1 MVNENDRFKFVDDL
15 TTLEIVDLLSVGLT
29 SYNFKQHVASDIPT
43 NSYFIPPNN
52 LISQK
57 QINDID
63 SWTEKQKML
72 LNSEKTKNMI
82 FNFTNDYQFTT
93 RMGLHNKNI
102 EVLDSTKLLGTIIS
116 NDLKWDLNSKE
127 IVRKGNSR
135 MQLLRKVAS
144 FGASEEELKI
154 VYFSYVRSQLQH
166 LSSV

>member
-43 NSYFIPPNN
+43 DSYFIPPNN

-72 LNSEKTKNMI
+72 LNSEKNEKY
-82 FNFTNDYQFTT
+82 DLQ
-93 RMGLHNKNI
+93 LHK
-102 EVLDSTKLLGTIIS
+102 
-116 NDLKWDLNSKE
+116 
-127 IVRKGNSR
+127 
-135 MQLLRKVAS
+135 
-144 FGASEEELKI
+144 
-154 VYFSYVRSQLQH
+154 
-166 LSSV
+166 